1 MSEEASDD
9 TRPVY
14 SEKAFLIDK
23 WLLEAFHS
31 LKAKSSDTNA
41 KHVEAATLK
50 LRATNRANV
59 DRDSE
64 DAKSLRKEAREILEY
79 VLAELKGS
87 ERGLIQRAVEVLR
100 DEEALP
106 PLPTKGKGKGKA
118 TGAPKSDAGSSSDAS
133 PRDLTD
139 PAPAEPASAPP
150 AKPAAPWTYEGH
162 ASKVRG
168 YSFEQY
174 DNESGM
180 TVTIPVPAATTKADV
195 RMHVKRETLRVTVA
209 GHARQPVV
217 DGALC
222 HPVDHEGCSWS
233 LEGTGSTRQLIVL
246 LEKEEAGL
254 YWPALVVSAEA
265 DEDERYFK
273 NKLVRDQYA
282 HLPEHERPVVVN
294 NLGSYM
300 PM

>member
-1 MSEEASDD
+1 MSDASSED

-14 SEKAFLIDK
+14 SEKAFLLDK

-31 LKAKSSDTNA
+31 LKAKNSDTTA

-59 DRDSE
+59 DSKSE
-64 DAKSLRKEAREILEY
+64 DAKSMRKEAREILEY
-79 VLAELKGS
+79 VLPGLKGS
-87 ERGLIQRAVEVLR
+87 ERGLIERAVEVLR

-106 PLPTKGKGKGKA
+106 PLPAPAKSKGKA

-133 PRDLTD
+133 PRDFAD
-139 PAPAEPASAPP
+139 PEPVPVPAPAEPASAPP
-150 AKPAAPWTYEGH
+150 AKPAAPWT
-162 ASKVRG
+162 
-168 YSFEQY
+168 FEQH

-209 GHARQPVV
+209 GHALQPVV
-217 DGALC
+217 EGALC

-254 YWPALVVSAEA
+254 YWPTLVASAEA
-265 DEDERYFK
+265 EEDERYFK

-282 HLPEHERPVVVN
+282 HLPEHERPIVVN
-294 NLGSYM
+294 NLASYM